1 VRVAHPFAINADA
14 TRFIGRFARW
24 QVTTLTGRVLASK
37 TTTTVHGSAPTST
50 PVYLDGSRVGQVNSG
65 GYVTTT
71 THDTFRLLD
80 PAGQQHS
87 VSVKDFYADVNP
99 GDVVTAAWA
108 SKGRQNRALVVA
120 NHTTRRLY
128 ANDVTIHEI
137 TSPHHIRLFGSVALA
152 AFSQGSERRS
162 GARRLNTQLQPMTA
176 LATQT
181 RTRCCLGRA
190 RSAHLLHIKGN
201 DDAVADRV
209 CALVSLDGSVGL
221 LRGKLGSHDI
231 ARYRLDCHGVVY
243 GSTES
248 ADEAGIR
255 GFCVLAAKFPGL
267 GVVVVA
273 DGSEV
278 RSYRVRWVSGLPC

>member
-1 VRVAHPFAINADA
+1 MIFRLVRVAHPFAINADA

-24 QVTTLTGRVLASK
+24 KVTTLTGRVLASK

-152 AFSQGSERRS
+152 AFSLIGFPLLIAYVFVERHQRKTFYKKGVQPVWAKGRS
-162 GARRLNTQLQPMTA
+162 DAQA
-176 LATQT
+176 LA
-181 RTRCCLGRA
+181 A
-190 RSAHLLHIKGN
+190 
-201 DDAVADRV
+201 
-209 CALVSLDGSVGL
+209 
-221 LRGKLGSHDI
+221 
-231 ARYRLDCHGVVY
+231 
-243 GSTES
+243 
-248 ADEAGIR
+248 
-255 GFCVLAAKFPGL
+255 
-267 GVVVVA
+267 
-273 DGSEV
+273 
-278 RSYRVRWVSGLPC
+278 